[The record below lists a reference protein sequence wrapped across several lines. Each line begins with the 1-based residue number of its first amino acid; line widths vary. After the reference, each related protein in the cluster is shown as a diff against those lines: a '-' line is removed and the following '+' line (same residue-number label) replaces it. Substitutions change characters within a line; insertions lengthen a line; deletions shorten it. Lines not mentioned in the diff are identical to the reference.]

1 MVKGIDIF
9 RERFRGFPEALVLI
23 GGAACVEWFSRLG
36 MAFRATRD
44 LDIVLILEALSE
56 DFVAAMRGF
65 IDEGGYEI
73 RERSEGGPPVLYRF
87 SKPTD
92 DRFPAMLEI
101 FSRLPEGISLADDQ
115 TIVPIPTGQDS
126 QSLSA
131 ILVNADYHALIRQQ
145 RESRDG
151 IAFATATALIPL
163 KAKAW
168 LDLSARQLAGEAIDT
183 KDIAKHRADVFR
195 LAATLP
201 GDTTVQLPDAIR
213 ADLAAFLGA
222 FPDDSPEWSAI
233 LSAIKNTVGGN
244 LRPAALRSAI
254 QTFFILSAAAAASTR
269 LSAG

>member
-9 RERFRGFPEALVLI
+9 RERFRDFPNSLVLI
-23 GGAACVEWFSRLG
+23 GGAACDEWFTRLG

-44 LDIVLILEALSE
+44 LDIVLILEAVTP
-56 DFVAAMRGF
+56 DFAAAMRTF

-115 TIVPIPTGQDS
+115 TIVPIPTGEES
-126 QSLSA
+126 HSLSA
-131 ILVNADYHALIRQQ
+131 ILVDADYHALIRQQ
-145 RESRDG
+145 QEQRDG
-151 IAFATATALIPL
+151 IAFANATALIPL

-168 LDLSARQLAGEAIDT
+168 LDLSARKLAGEVIDA
-183 KDIAKHRADVFR
+183 KDIAKHRGDVFR

-201 GDTTVQLPDAIR
+201 GDITVKLPDAIR
-213 ADLAAFLGA
+213 SDLEAFLAAF
-222 FPDDSPEWSAI
+222 PNDSPDWTAI

-244 LRPAALRSAI
+244 LRPVALLTAI
-254 QTFFILSAAAAASTR
+254 KTYFQTI
-269 LSAG
+269 